1 MDSDNSIYPW
11 SLAFEASNLVSRQ
24 AIPGLSNNTNVA
36 KTSGQSAGQF
46 AASLVTG
53 IVTFFVQVFIFLL
66 IKDRL
71 ARIYQPRTYL
81 VPPRE
86 RTTPAAPGWFRWVKS
101 VLSTSNSEFV
111 QKCGLDAYFFLRYL
125 RTLLKI
131 FVPATF
137 ILLPVLLPLNALGGR
152 GPDWALTHD
161 GQANVTGLNQ
171 LAWGNVPPAKY
182 RRYWGHWL
190 MAFFFVVW
198 ICYVSYDEL
207 RNYIRMRQAY
217 ITSPQHRLRAS
228 ATTVLVSAIPSKWC
242 TVEALD
248 GLYDVFPGGIRN
260 IWINRN
266 FDELNDKVKQRDQ
279 LAAKLESTET
289 DLIKKCFKKNEE
301 NIKKAEK
308 EAGKKLT
315 KEEKK
320 REAAA
325 RDERAQRTAETD
337 EGVSSGDPHQV
348 KHTIAGALGEDE
360 DGTSS
365 TSSSE
370 SEHPPEKP
378 PRPFLPVPVIG
389 EGIQAVTDGFNK
401 FTDRFRGGVRHFGRD
416 MNNTIDNTNGFV
428 AEDGT
433 VHDVATADT
442 NTRPSVESHR
452 AGLHHNQG
460 HYGHRAHDA
469 SATSGNPAQA
479 GAKVTGKRATVQ
491 TDVYSSKSPVDL
503 DGTVE
508 TPRDPHKPDS
518 DRRPLNLASPISP
531 VSSNA
536 DEKKA
541 ATAKEKSDPKF
552 WQKIGHLVGIGG
564 EEKEP
569 IEYQKAF
576 NEQFETDDADAVWRQ
591 YIDEKDRD
599 THRLPIFGWQWMFAL
614 PFVGEKVDTIYYC
627 RKELARLNVEIEDD
641 QAHPERFPLMNS
653 AFIQFNH
660 QVAAHMACQSLSHH
674 LPKQMAPRLVE
685 IDPTD
690 VIWDNMAI
698 PWWQNYIRT
707 TLVVAVII
715 GMIILWA
722 IPIAFTSA
730 LSQLTTLGE
739 QYTWL
744 HWVLRIPT
752 WFRSFLQG
760 VLPIVLLALL
770 LFLLPLILRALCRL
784 QGIKSGMLV
793 ELSVQRYYFFFIFIQ
808 LFLIVTLGSSAF
820 QLVKVFSNPEEVT
833 SIPSLLGQTI
843 PTASNYFFSYILLQA
858 LSVSAGAL
866 LQVGSLVAWFILAP
880 MLDSTA
886 RDKFKRQTNLQNIS
900 WGTFFPVYTN
910 LACIGIIYSVISPL
924 ILIFNIVTFS
934 LFWFV
939 YRYNTLYVTRFTLD
953 TGGLLYPNAINC
965 TFVGVYVLE
974 VALIGLFFLVRGP
987 DDDVVCSGQAIATI
1001 VMLILT
1007 AIYQI
1012 ILNQAFSPL
1021 FRYLP
1026 ITLEDDA
1033 VRRDEE
1039 FARAMRIRHNHHNDA
1054 HEKLIENEREDQD
1067 IEDQL
1072 EDNENREWDDDRQR
1086 HEYEMNRIEAS
1097 KSHHDGAGD
1106 PDQVATNEEPELA
1119 PYEFQNPEI
1128 NMDLDGNSKAFKTL
1142 QVTKKLASKTAD
1154 TLPVPI
1160 QRGLSR
1166 RRKSS
1171 WADRDNVHN
1180 RRSTHFGQN
1189 YNQAQNDRDF
1199 SHSRERP
1206 QSNLNP
1212 PTAQNMHSA
1221 RQHPRREDRGHLR
1234 EISDPTKKALDAI
1247 NNFNPLA
1254 GDVNDIEAQRK
1265 ARAELSDALYSGI
1278 NDELEDLT
1286 PEQRDALVQRAFQH
1300 SALRARRPVIWIPRD
1315 ELGVSD
1321 DEVRRIGRFAK
1332 PELSAEERERRG
1344 DGGYADGRKFGHVG
1358 EEGGN
1363 IWVSNVRQ
1371 GLDSKGR
1378 CVYSGAPPDF
1388 SEVDL
1393 IQL

>member
-1 MDSDNSIYPW
+1 MHSDINFNPW
-11 SLAFEASNLVSRQ
+11 TIAYDVNDLVSRQ
-24 AIPGLSNNTNVA
+24 NIPGLSNNTNVA
-36 KTSGQSAGQF
+36 KTSSQSAGQF

-53 IVTFFVQVFIFLL
+53 IVTFFVQFFIFLL

-86 RTTPAAPGWFRWVKS
+86 RTEPAEAGWFKWVKS
-101 VLSTSNSEFV
+101 VLATSNSEFV

-131 FVPATF
+131 FVPAA
-137 ILLPVLLPLNALGGR
+137 IVLLPILLPLNAVGGR
-152 GPDWALTHD
+152 GADWALSHE

-171 LAWGNVPPAKY
+171 LAWGNVQPERY
-182 RRYWGHWL
+182 NRYWGHWL
-190 MAFFFVVW
+190 MAFLFVVW

-228 ATTVLVSAIPSKWC
+228 ATTVLVSSIPPKWC

-266 FDELNDKVKQRDQ
+266 FDELNDKVKQRDK
-279 LAAKLESTET
+279 LAAKLESAET

-315 KEEKK
+315 KQEKK
-320 REAAA
+320 RAAAA

-337 EGVSSGDPHQV
+337 EGISSGDPHQV

-360 DGTSS
+360 DRP
-365 TSSSE
+365 SSSSS

-378 PRPFLPVPVIG
+378 PRPILPVPVIG
-389 EGIQAVTDGFNK
+389 EGIQAVADGFNK
-401 FTDRFRGGVRHFGRD
+401 FTDRFRGGVRHLGRD
-416 MNNTIDNTNGFV
+416 VNTTIDNTNGFV
-428 AEDGT
+428 PERGAAHEQ
-433 VHDVATADT
+433 VAV
-442 NTRPSVESHR
+442 PQ
-452 AGLHHNQG
+452 HNQQSIHNHQATGFHQSKGQDG
-460 HYGHRAHDA
+460 HKAHDA
-469 SATSGNPAQA
+469 SAKSGLQSHT
-479 GAKVTGKRATVQ
+479 GAKVTAKRSTAQ
-491 TDVYSSKSPVDL
+491 SNIHPPRSPLDL
-503 DGTVE
+503 DGTAE
-508 TPRDPHKPDS
+508 TPRDTHKPDN

-531 VSSNA
+531 VSTN
-536 DEKKA
+536 DEKEAVTTKN
-541 ATAKEKSDPKF
+541 KSNPTF
-552 WQKIGHLVGIGG
+552 WQKLGHLVGIGG

-569 IEYQKAF
+569 IEYPKAF
-576 NEQFETDDADAVWRQ
+576 DDRFEEDDTDAVWRQ
-591 YIDEKDRD
+591 YLEQKDRD
-599 THRLPIFGWQWMFAL
+599 THRLPIFGWQWMFPL
-614 PFVGEKVDTIYYC
+614 PWVGKKVDTIYWC

-707 TLVVAVII
+707 TLVVAII
-715 GMIILWA
+715 VGMIILWA

-739 QYTWL
+739 QYVWL
-744 HWVLRIPT
+744 HWVLAIPA

-793 ELSVQRYYFFFIFIQ
+793 ELSVQKYYFFFIFIQ

-820 QLVKVFSNPEEVT
+820 QLIKVFSNPEDIT
-833 SIPSLLGQTI
+833 SIPALLGQTI

-866 LQVGSLVAWFILAP
+866 LQVGSLVAWFLLAP
-880 MLDSTA
+880 ILDSTA

-924 ILIFNIVTFS
+924 ILIFNIITFS

-974 VALIGLFFLVRGP
+974 IALIGLFFLVRGP
-987 DDDVVCSGQAIATI
+987 KNDVVCEGQAVATI

-1039 FARAMRIRHNHHNDA
+1039 FARAMRIRHNHHNAA
-1054 HEKLIENEREDQD
+1054 HEKLIENEREDDD

-1072 EDNENREWDDDRQR
+1072 EDAERHERDVDRQR
-1086 HEYEMNRIEAS
+1086 QEYEMKSIAAS
-1097 KSHHDGAGD
+1097 RVHHDGARD
-1106 PDQVATNEEPELA
+1106 PEQIATNDEPELA

-1128 NMDLDGNSKAFKTL
+1128 TMDLDGNSKAFKTFHA
-1142 QVTKKLASKTAD
+1142 TRKLATKTVD

-1180 RRSTHFGQN
+1180 RRSSHFGQN
-1189 YNQAQNDRDF
+1189 FNQAQNDREF
-1199 SHSRERP
+1199 SQTRERH
-1206 QSNLNP
+1206 QSEHLIP
-1212 PTAQNMHSA
+1212 PSAQNMHSA

-1300 SALRARRPVIWIPRD
+1300 TALRARRPVIWIPRD

-1321 DEVRRIGRFAK
+1321 DEVHRIGRFAR
-1332 PELSAEERERRG
+1332 PELTVEERERRG
-1344 DGGYADGRKFGHVG
+1344 DGGHANGRRVGQNGEDGGS
-1358 EEGGN
+1358 